1 MDEDEIL
8 RIGGRLQFA
17 ECLPFSTRHPVVLPR
32 KEWITKLIV
41 KAHHEAGNHMCGT
54 NHTLASL
61 SSRYWVIHGR
71 EEIRDWEN
79 QCAECKKRTSK
90 PATQVMAPLPE
101 IRLRMS
107 MRAFAQT
114 AVDYGGPFITIQ
126 GRGKRRQK
134 RYLSLFT
141 CLSTRAVHL
150 EIAYGLDTDSF
161 LNSFYRMASR
171 RGLPDEVISDNGG
184 NFVGANR
191 ELKELVQ
198 QLDIRKIQVSTA
210 NQAIKWHFNPPYAP
224 HFGGVHETMIKAAK
238 RAVYAIL
245 GNADITDEE
254 LHTAFVGAE
263 ALINSRP
270 LTYQSANPKDKTP
283 LTPNHFLIGQFA
295 PESVDSTDFN
305 PNKRWRRVQELVRH
319 FWYRWLREWLPT
331 LNRRQ
336 KWFYTQEEIKED
348 DIVLVVST
356 DTPRGNW
363 PIGRVTQVY
372 LGKD

>member
-1 MDEDEIL
+1 
-8 RIGGRLQFA
+8 
-17 ECLPFSTRHPVVLPR
+17 
-32 KEWITKLIV
+32 
-41 KAHHEAGNHMCGT
+41 
-54 NHTLASL
+54 
-61 SSRYWVIHGR
+61 
-71 EEIRDWEN
+71 
-79 QCAECKKRTSK
+79 
-90 PATQVMAPLPE
+90 
-101 IRLRMS
+101 
-107 MRAFAQT
+107 
-114 AVDYGGPFITIQ
+114 
-126 GRGKRRQK
+126 
-134 RYLSLFT
+134 
-141 CLSTRAVHL
+141 
-150 EIAYGLDTDSF
+150 
-161 LNSFYRMASR
+161 MASR

-210 NQAIKWHFNPPYAP
+210 NQVIKWHFNPLYAP

-270 LTYQSANPKDKTP
+270 LTYQSANPKDETP
-283 LTPNHFLIGQFA
+283 LTPNHFLIGQIGGKFA
-295 PESVDSTDFN
+295 PESIDSTDFN

-319 FWYRWLREWLPT
+319 FWHRWLREWLPT

-336 KWFYTQEEIKED
+336 KWFYTQETKD

-356 DTPRGNW
+356 DTPQGNW

-372 LGKD
+372 PGKDGHTRSSRSK